1 MNKRAVER
9 RLTEV
14 AGFSNPQAALEQY
27 RTPPDIAAHLL
38 HVAAMQGDVTDSR
51 VLDLG
56 TGTGTLALAAA
67 LHDPVAVLGLELD
80 SDALATARD
89 NERRVG
95 PPTGVD
101 WLLADATDVPLR
113 LDSVSSADSTP
124 LTVVTNPPFG
134 AQDGNESADRQFL
147 ETIAGLADSRSVV
160 SYSVH
165 NEGSQSFVESFAADN
180 GGTVTA
186 AFRVTFPLDRQFDHH
201 SEDRVEV
208 ESEVYRIEWD
218 GPRDGP

>member
-67 LHDPVAVLGLELD
+67 LHDPVAVLGFELD
-80 SDALATARD
+80 SDALATARE
-89 NERRVG
+89 NEGRVA
-95 PPTGVD
+95 PPTSVD
-101 WLLADATDVPLR
+101 WILADATAVPLCF
-113 LDSVSSADSTP
+113 DSPVTGERADRTP

-134 AQDGNESADRQFL
+134 ARDGNESADRRFL
-147 ETIAGLADSRSVV
+147 GTIADLASDDRPVV

-165 NEGSQSFVESFAADN
+165 NEGSRTFVESFAADN
-180 GGTVTA
+180 GGEVTA

-201 SEDRVEV
+201 SEERVEIDA
-208 ESEVYRIEWD
+208 EVYRIEWV
-218 GPRDGP
+218 

>member
-1 MNKRAVER
+1 MHKRAVER

-14 AGFSNPQAALEQY
+14 AGFSDPQAALEQY

-67 LHDPVAVLGLELD
+67 LHDPVAVLGVELD

-89 NERRVG
+89 NEHRVE
-95 PPTGVD
+95 PSTDVD
-101 WLLADATDVPLR
+101 WLLADATDVPLC
-113 LDSVSSADSTP
+113 LDSAPAMKQANQTP

-134 AQDGNESADRQFL
+134 AQDGNESADRRFL
-147 ETIAGLADSRSVV
+147 GTIAALAGDCPVV

-165 NEGSQSFVESFAADN
+165 NDGSQTFVESFAADN
-180 GGTVTA
+180 GGEVTA

-201 SEDRVEV
+201 SEDRVEIDA
-208 ESEVYRIEWD
+208 EVYRIEWD
-218 GPRDGP
+218 